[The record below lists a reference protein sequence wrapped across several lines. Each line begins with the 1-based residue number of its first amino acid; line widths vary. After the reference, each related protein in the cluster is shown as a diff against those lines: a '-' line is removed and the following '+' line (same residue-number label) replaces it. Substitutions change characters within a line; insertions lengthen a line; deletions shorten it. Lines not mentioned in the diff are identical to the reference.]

1 MSLDLVLR
9 AVSRTMPVASR
20 ARHLEQWRADV
31 AGAPEAGVRRGDVV
45 RGAIAVALTADR
57 DSPVLTG
64 EPRGT
69 ASRRLSR
76 RGVTLLTAVG
86 ATSAAL
92 WLTGDLTSPE
102 VAIPAVVEIALAV
115 GRSALSVLLFG
126 GALLAIALF
135 IGAAALSRSAV
146 VRFAFAATALGIP
159 VLALAAVRPVAA
171 GVSAAGVGLTVG
183 GAAIGLAGAWRSM
196 PLGLEDRSA
205 PLARRRPVAIAGLVS
220 VTALLV
226 LGALDLLVWNPLAK
240 VPGYELDAIYAAMI
254 AADGFDPAFAAGA
267 VAVWV
272 GVWLVAA
279 AGVTVGSLTRGGAW
293 LTPRRLGILYL
304 SIIGAALF
312 LRLFAGF
319 SIGMSIADTFATS
332 GGDVSAL
339 SQVFHLIGPL
349 SFAAA
354 LLLFGWAP
362 AGRRTTGV
370 PVAAT

>member
-1 MSLDLVLR
+1 MNLDLVLR
-9 AVSRTMPVASR
+9 AVSRTMPAASR

-31 AGAPEAGVRRGDVV
+31 AGAHEVGVRPGDVV

-76 RGVTLLTAVG
+76 RGVTLLAAVG
-86 ATSAAL
+86 ATSVAL
-92 WLTGDLTSPE
+92 WLTADPDSPA
-102 VAIPAVVEIALAV
+102 VAIPAVVETAIAV
-115 GRSALSVLLFG
+115 GRSVLSVLLLG
-126 GALLAIALF
+126 GVLLAIALF

-146 VRFAFAATALGIP
+146 VRFAFAVTALGIP
-159 VLALAAVRPVAA
+159 VLAFAAVHPLADGVAA
-171 GVSAAGVGLTVG
+171 VGVGLTVG

-196 PLGLEDRSA
+196 PLVLEDRSA
-205 PLARRRPVAIAGLVS
+205 PLARRRPVAVAGLVS
-220 VTALLV
+220 VAALLV
-226 LGALDLLVWNPLAK
+226 LGCLDLLVWNPLAK
-240 VPGYELDAIYAAMI
+240 VPGYELSAIYAEMI

-267 VAVWV
+267 VTVWG

-279 AGVTVGSLTRGGAW
+279 VGVTAGALLRGGAW

-304 SIIGAALF
+304 AIIGVALF

-319 SIGMSIADTFATS
+319 SIGMSIADTFGTS
-332 GGDVSAL
+332 GGDASAL
-339 SQVFHLIGPL
+339 SQVFHLLGPL
-349 SFAAA
+349 SFAAS

-362 AGRRTTGV
+362 AGRRTMDV
-370 PVAAT
+370 PVAAN